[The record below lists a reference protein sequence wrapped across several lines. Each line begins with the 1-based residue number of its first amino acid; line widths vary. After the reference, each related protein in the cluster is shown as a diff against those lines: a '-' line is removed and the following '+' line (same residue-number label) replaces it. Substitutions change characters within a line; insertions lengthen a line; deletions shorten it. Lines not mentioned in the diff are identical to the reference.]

1 MQKVLI
7 LGAGKSSGFLISY
20 LHQWQGCKLV
30 LADLS
35 EAQLAPYEGLI
46 ETVLLKPDDLT
57 GRFALI
63 QDAYLVISMLP
74 AFMHASVADDCLKA
88 GVNMATASYISDE
101 LRTIAPEVHKSGL
114 WFMNECGLDP
124 GLDHMSAMKV
134 FHDIKSAGGS
144 ITGFYSYC
152 GGLVSPESMDNPWG
166 YKFSWNPR
174 NVILAGQGTA
184 RYMEHGEL
192 RFMPYSR
199 LFERVREVEF
209 EDGSRWDAYPN
220 RDSLSYR
227 EVYALKDVKDMV
239 RGTLRYQGYCDAWHI
254 FVLMGIT
261 DDSYQFPLQK
271 GHTYKD
277 FASSYLPG
285 SGDDFRK
292 RIKLLRP
299 GGFSDE
305 AIEKVLW
312 TGLFD
317 AHPIGISEGSP
328 AMILQHLLEAR
339 WKLQPA
345 DKDLVLMQHLI
356 EYEHDGAKKQLICS
370 LRVSGTDA
378 KHTAMAKTVGLPL
391 AITCRLFLEN
401 KLKQRGVLIPIDKEV
416 YLPVLAELEANG
428 ISFSEVSRNL

>member
-1 MQKVLI
+1 
-7 LGAGKSSGFLISY
+7 
-20 LHQWQGCKLV
+20 
-30 LADLS
+30 
-35 EAQLAPYEGLI
+35 
-46 ETVLLKPDDLT
+46 
-57 GRFALI
+57 
-63 QDAYLVISMLP
+63 
-74 AFMHASVADDCLKA
+74 
-88 GVNMATASYISDE
+88 
-101 LRTIAPEVHKSGL
+101 
-114 WFMNECGLDP
+114 
-124 GLDHMSAMKV
+124 
-134 FHDIKSAGGS
+134 
-144 ITGFYSYC
+144 
-152 GGLVSPESMDNPWG
+152 
-166 YKFSWNPR
+166 
-174 NVILAGQGTA
+174 
-184 RYMEHGEL
+184 MEHGEL

-401 KLKQRGVLIPIDKEV
+401 KLKQRGVLMPIDKEV